1 MATTPT
7 KTIQTALLAWTDIAS
22 TAGTVSVG
30 TTGNNGEVDIST
42 KWAAAIGIRLGRQSG
57 SAFTAG
63 WPNIRVECS
72 TTASGNNSWIPV
84 YNYQMQLGASLANTT
99 LASGITAGD
108 SNFTVASASNIA
120 AGDLVYI
127 KDSSAA
133 NYELV
138 RVKTVSNVTITPE
151 ELLVN
156 NHANGTQVTDQAE
169 EVWASFDLST
179 YKRLRYVVDNAG
191 GGQAFAAEITLIT
204 FDSF

>member
-7 KTIQTALLAWTDIAS
+7 KTIQTPLLAWTDIAS

-30 TTGNNGEVDIST
+30 TAVDIST
-42 KWAAAIGIRLGRQSG
+42 IWAAAVGIRLGRQSG

-84 YNYQMQLGASLANTT
+84 YNYQMQLGATLANTT
-99 LASGITAGD
+99 LTAQINASDATFAVTA
-108 SNFTVASASNIA
+108 NTNIA

-127 KDSSAA
+127 KDASAA

-138 RVKTVSNVTITPE
+138 RVKLVSNLTITPE
-151 ELLVN
+151 EPLVN
-156 NHANGTQVTDQAE
+156 HHDNSSQVTDQAE